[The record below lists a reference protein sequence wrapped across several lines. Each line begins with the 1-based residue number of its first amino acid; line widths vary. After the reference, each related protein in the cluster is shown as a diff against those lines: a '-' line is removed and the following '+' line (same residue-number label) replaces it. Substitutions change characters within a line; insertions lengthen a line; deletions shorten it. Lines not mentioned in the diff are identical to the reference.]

1 MDLSRKPHCPVDI
14 LGKQRSTQTVIRII
28 RHRNSRVNI
37 VKPRNTHRR
46 PKQLIARNFHTRIHI
61 GENRRLINRTI
72 ALAARHQTRASTHR
86 ILNPRLHALGI
97 ALPHHR
103 PHRHAIGNGIARRQR
118 LDLWRQRIDKI
129 AIDRIID
136 NHPLR

>member
-1 MDLSRKPHCPVDI
+1 MDI
-14 LGKQRSTQTVIRII
+14 LCKQCRTQTVIRII
-28 RHRNSRVNI
+28 GHRNRSVDI

-46 PKQLIARNFHTRIHI
+46 PEQLIARNFHTRIHI

-72 ALAARHQTRASTHR
+72 ALAARHQTRASPHR

-103 PHRHAIGNGIARRQR
+103 THHHAIIYGIARRQR

-129 AIDRIID
+129 AVNRIID